1 MAMLRTVAHEVG
13 NAERGCH
20 MNQLRHER
28 ASQEL
33 AQPRRW
39 WCLLRTIFRGH
50 EISAHVGQWAKGFS
64 RSVTSS
70 HSDGVTLQFPVAWR
84 SSRNDMFEVVGQ
96 SEQAELFAPMRFNQC
111 VHTLGRIAARHL
123 PA

>member
-64 RSVTSS
+64 RSFGHLISQRRRDVAVSS
-70 HSDGVTLQFPVAWR
+70 GVAVF
-84 SSRNDMFEVVGQ
+84 DK
-96 SEQAELFAPMRFNQC
+96 
-111 VHTLGRIAARHL
+111 
-123 PA
+123 